1 MNKSIEESGRREMTG
16 AEMVVQALRDN
27 GVKHLFGYPGGAVL
41 PIYDEIFQQDD
52 IQHILVRHEQGAGH
66 AAEGYAR
73 STGKAG
79 VMLVT
84 SGPGA
89 TNAVTPLQDA
99 LMDSIPLVC
108 LTGQVPTSLI
118 GSDAFQECDTVGIT
132 RPCTKHNWLV
142 KDVNQLAQTIHEAFH
157 VATTGPAGAGR
168 RRHPQGRA
176 VRQGHLRAAADGA
189 AHQLPAEGAGRPR
202 QGARGGRADGVGEE
216 ADHLYGRRRHQF
228 RTRGQPSAARAG
240 RADRLSDHLDADGA
254 RRLSGER
261 QELDGHARHARH
273 LRSQHGDA

>member
-1 MNKSIEESGRREMTG
+1 MSNGQSERREMTG
-16 AEMVVQALRDN
+16 AEMVVQALKDN
-27 GVKHLFGYPGGAVL
+27 GVKHVFGYPGGAVL
-41 PIYDEIFQQDD
+41 PIYDEIFQQDEVE
-52 IQHILVRHEQGAGH
+52 HILVRHEQGAGH

-142 KDVNQLAQTIHEAFH
+142 KDVNELAATIHEAFH
-157 VATTGPAGAGR
+157 VATTGRPGPVVVDIPKDVQFAKGIYVPPQTAPRTSYQPKVQGDLDKIKAAVELMAGAKRPIIYSGGGVINSG
-168 RRHPQGRA
+168 PEA
-176 VRQGHLRAAADGA
+176 SHLLRELVDLTGF
-189 AHQLPAEGAGRPR
+189 P
-202 QGARGGRADGVGEE
+202 
-216 ADHLYGRRRHQF
+216 
-228 RTRGQPSAARAG
+228 
-240 RADRLSDHLDADGA
+240 DHLDPDGA
-254 RRLSGER
+254 RRLSGIR
-261 QELDGHARHARH
+261 QELDRHARHARH